1 MSSLQLLGFAAA
13 FCTTAAFLPQAIK
26 TIRSKAT
33 HAISLPMYL
42 LLIVGIILWL
52 SYGLILGDYPIIIA
66 NAITLFLCSIILI
79 LKIKYG

>member
-33 HAISLPMYL
+33 HAISLPMY
-42 LLIVGIILWL
+42 
-52 SYGLILGDYPIIIA
+52 
-66 NAITLFLCSIILI
+66 
-79 LKIKYG
+79 